1 MSKPLG
7 INGLDIQREYVSVV
21 QIDLSDNTVQQIAI
35 QPLSVSD
42 SGDSYWEAVSGE
54 LKSLKKNYRFSRAEA
69 VCSIPS
75 DLSVIKVLEV
85 ESDERE
91 QHSILRWELGAHL
104 MGSIEDYA
112 FDFYEVAPGMQT
124 EYRRYLAAAVRKESV
139 AKLKKAVKGIKL
151 NPIIMDL
158 DLFSLTNVFAV
169 NYRERLT
176 GASIL
181 VHGENTRT
189 KMVLVNNNSFVDY
202 AIVDFEADADNKTE
216 YVKMLA
222 AQIAHLSA
230 ENSSV
235 MNGEASVYLAGSL
248 FSNSQF
254 ATALVQGVSRCEL
267 LNPFRNLT
275 CTANIDEAQLK
286 TYSSQLAVA
295 VGLALRGDENR

>member
-7 INGLDIQREYVSVV
+7 INGLDIQKDYISVV
-21 QIDLSDNTVQQIAI
+21 QVDLSDNTVQQIAI
-35 QPLSVSD
+35 QPLSVNGD
-42 SGDSYWEAVSGE
+42 GDSYWDAVSSE
-54 LKSLKKNYRFSRAEA
+54 LKSLRKKYRFTRAEA
-69 VCSIPS
+69 ACSIPS
-75 DLSVIKVLEV
+75 DLSVVKVLEV

-91 QHSILRWELGAHL
+91 QHSILRFELGVHL
-104 MGSIEDYA
+104 MGPIEDYV
-112 FDFYEVAPGMQT
+112 FDFYEVAPGLQAD
-124 EYRRYLAAAVRKESV
+124 YRRYLAAAVRKESV

-151 NPIIMDL
+151 NPVIMDL
-158 DLFSLTNVFAV
+158 DLFSLTNVFAA

-176 GASIL
+176 DASIL
-181 VHGENTRT
+181 VHGEYTRT

-202 AIVDFEADADNKTE
+202 AIVDFEADTDNKTE

-248 FSNSQF
+248 FSNSRF
-254 ATALVQGVSRCEL
+254 AAALVQGISRSEL

-275 CTANIDEAQLK
+275 CTANIDEDQLK

-295 VGLALRGDENR
+295 VGLALRGDE

>member
-7 INGLDIQREYVSVV
+7 INGLDIQRDYISVAQV
-21 QIDLSDNTVQQIAI
+21 DLSDNSVQQIAI
-35 QPLSVSD
+35 QPLSVS
-42 SGDSYWEAVSGE
+42 GGADSYWDAVSGE
-54 LKSLKKNYRFSRAEA
+54 LKSLKKKYRFSTAEVA
-69 VCSIPS
+69 CSIPS
-75 DLSVIKVLEV
+75 DLSVVKVLEV

-104 MGSIEDYA
+104 MGPIEDYA
-112 FDFYEVAPGMQT
+112 FDFYEVAPGTQT
-124 EYRRYLAAAVRKESV
+124 EYRKYLAAAVRRESV
-139 AKLKKAVKGIKL
+139 AKLKKSVKGIKL
-151 NPIIMDL
+151 NPVIMDL

-169 NYRERLT
+169 NYRDRIA

-202 AIVDFEADADNKTE
+202 TVVDFEADTDNKTE

-230 ENSSV
+230 ENNSV

-248 FSNSQF
+248 FSNSRF
-254 ATALVQGVSRCEL
+254 AAALMQGVPRCEL

-275 CTANIDEAQLK
+275 CTAGIDGEQLK

>member
-7 INGLDIQREYVSVV
+7 INGLDIQKDYISVV
-21 QIDLSDNTVQQIAI
+21 QVDLSDNTVQQIAI
-35 QPLSVSD
+35 QPLSSAD
-42 SGDSYWEAVSGE
+42 SDSYWDSVSGE
-54 LKSLKKNYRFSRAEA
+54 LKSLRKNYRFARPEVA
-69 VCSIPS
+69 CSIPS
-75 DLSVIKVLEV
+75 DLSVVKVLEI

-91 QHSILRWELGAHL
+91 QHSILRWELSAHL

-112 FDFYEVAPGMQT
+112 VDFYEVAPGL
-124 EYRRYLAAAVRKESV
+124 EADYRRYLAAAVRKESV
-139 AKLKKAVKGIKL
+139 SKLKKAVKGIKL
-151 NPIIMDL
+151 NPVIMDL

-169 NYRERLT
+169 NYRDRLS
-176 GASIL
+176 APSIL

-202 AIVDFEADADNKTE
+202 AIADFDADTDNKTE

-230 ENSSV
+230 ENNSV

-248 FSNSQF
+248 FSNSAF
-254 ATALVQGVSRCEL
+254 ASAAAAGISRCEL
-267 LNPFRNLT
+267 LNPFRNMA